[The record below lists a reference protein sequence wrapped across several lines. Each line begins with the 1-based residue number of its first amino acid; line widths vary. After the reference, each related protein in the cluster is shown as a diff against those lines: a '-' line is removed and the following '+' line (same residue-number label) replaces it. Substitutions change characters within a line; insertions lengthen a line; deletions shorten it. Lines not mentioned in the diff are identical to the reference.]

1 MTEMFFWEGIWR
13 SGSKPNRLYQ
23 LQRRT
28 TQLYSVFLSLSA
40 KTNDLMSHLQLA
52 TARQLGLYSQA
63 GDVFSSGI
71 YSPHCCP
78 ARKTSSHSRTTR
90 APHHK
95 LNKENVSVRSK
106 ASRPCKRIIS
116 GKCVRQIK
124 ATGLDSCR
132 QNFQLYGERWQEET
146 KKSETSSVV
155 WPLNA
160 DVFPADS
167 LQCDFDSKWV

>member
-71 YSPHCCP
+71 YSAAQLEKHP
-78 ARKTSSHSRTTR
+78 ATPAQPGPPITS
-90 APHHK
+90 
-95 LNKENVSVRSK
+95 
-106 ASRPCKRIIS
+106 
-116 GKCVRQIK
+116 
-124 ATGLDSCR
+124 
-132 QNFQLYGERWQEET
+132 
-146 KKSETSSVV
+146 
-155 WPLNA
+155 
-160 DVFPADS
+160 
-167 LQCDFDSKWV
+167 